1 MGICVAFLCTSMRD
15 IIDCQRPLSRKHKP
29 MSRRDRAAQFAS
41 FAALTGYEDMA
52 EKKQKDIEKEFELKD
67 R

>member
-1 MGICVAFLCTSMRD
+1 MYGNMRCFF
-15 IIDCQRPLSRKHKP
+15 IDHQRPLSCKHKP

-41 FAALTGYEDMA
+41 FATLTGYEDMV
-52 EKKQKDIEKEFELKD
+52 EKKQKDIEREFELKD

>member
-1 MGICVAFLCTSMRD
+1 MHEYED
-15 IIDCQRPLSRKHKP
+15 IINHKRPLSSKHKP

-41 FAALTGYEDMA
+41 FAALTGYEDMV
-52 EKKQKDIEKEFELKD
+52 EKKKKDIEKEFELKD

>member
-1 MGICVAFLCTSMRD
+1 MHEYED
-15 IIDCQRPLSRKHKP
+15 IINHQRPLSSKHKP

-41 FAALTGYEDMA
+41 FAALTGYDDMV
-52 EKKQKDIEKEFELKD
+52 EKKKKDIEKEFEIKD